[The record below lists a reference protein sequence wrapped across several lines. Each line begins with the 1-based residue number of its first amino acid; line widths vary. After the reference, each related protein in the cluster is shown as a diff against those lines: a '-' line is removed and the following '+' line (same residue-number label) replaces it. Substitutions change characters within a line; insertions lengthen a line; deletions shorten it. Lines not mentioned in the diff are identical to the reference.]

1 VAIEV
6 SWQANSGKIDGYMVH
21 TGPTPELATNVITV
35 TPDTTVEYDPVVD
48 LGLNIGD
55 QACFRIKAYNAE
67 GQSDFSDAV
76 CYIVST

>member
-1 VAIEV
+1 MVIAL
-6 SWQANSGKIDGYMVH
+6 SWQANSGEIDGYMVH

-35 TPDTTVEYDPVVD
+35 TPDTAVEYDPVVD